1 MIKNN
6 TILSNLLFNGVFFFV
21 SNLQHGGL
29 VSLHTL
35 LSPKSDSLFS
45 HLLLPPCLCLS
56 HTLTVLTVWVSWWE
70 FLFGIRRTR
79 VRARWRAK
87 LHVRTVR
94 AMPYWTDT
102 EHVGAVYI
110 QVLSLYVCVFVCQ
123 LPKCAPM
130 FSVYSLDVCSH
141 TVYVCGGEGEGEEV
155 CTGQL
160 CDQSRAKPTFMW
172 ATATVGQR

>member
-6 TILSNLLFNGVFFFV
+6 TILSNLLFNGFFFFV

-45 HLLLPPCLCLS
+45 HLLLRPCLCLS

-70 FLFGIRRTR
+70 FLFGICRTR

-141 TVYVCGGEGEGEEV
+141 TVYVCVGEGEGEEV
-155 CTGQL
+155 CTEQL

>member
-6 TILSNLLFNGVFFFV
+6 TILSNLLFNGVFFCIKPTAWRAGFTAHFAQSQV
-21 SNLQHGGL
+21 WL
-29 VSLHTL
+29 
-35 LSPKSDSLFS
+35 SLFS
-45 HLLLPPCLCLS
+45 PSSPSMSLS

-141 TVYVCGGEGEGEEV
+141 TVYVCGGEREGEEV